1 MKKSFEEVRFEVIL
15 LNQDVLTT
23 SNGGDEGEVVVEG
36 PDV

>member
-23 SNGGDEGEVVVEG
+23 STGADEGVADEG
-36 PDV
+36 PEI